1 MGRLTAFMFLKCK
14 PRNIIPMQ
22 PASSINKW
30 YQFIV
35 VCPVSFKHKRSN
47 L

>member
-1 MGRLTAFMFLKCK
+1 MGRLTAFVFKMQAQKH
-14 PRNIIPMQ
+14 IPMQ